1 MSKQQFYNNFNSA
14 SLASRER
21 ERERERERVKSLRNF
36 DCVKFYNFNKLKA
49 LFFGSVFLIVKICKH

>member
-14 SLASRER
+14 SLAS
-21 ERERERERVKSLRNF
+21 RERERERVKSLRNF